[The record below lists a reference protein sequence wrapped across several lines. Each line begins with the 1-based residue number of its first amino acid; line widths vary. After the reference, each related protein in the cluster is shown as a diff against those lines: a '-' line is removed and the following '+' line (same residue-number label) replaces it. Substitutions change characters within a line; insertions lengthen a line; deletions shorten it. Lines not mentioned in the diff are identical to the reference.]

1 MTFNKISKF
10 LKKVKVLL
18 TQFCL
23 TLCDLMDCNP
33 QGSSVHGI
41 VQTRTLVWVAISFL
55 RRFSCPGIKPV
66 SPTLHEDSLPSE
78 PPGKPSNSYY

>member
-41 VQTRTLVWVAISFL
+41 VQTRTLVWVAISF
-55 RRFSCPGIKPV
+55 S
-66 SPTLHEDSLPSE
+66 S
-78 PPGKPSNSYY
+78 